1 MSGITEF
8 NSAIGWI
15 KNYTKIIYHNRGVE
29 NLITLTPAQEYHP
42 TGSFLRSPIWGR
54 LNNRQVIIATGNL
67 IQEQN
72 QIGGNSEKYRCL
84 YLSNKLQICNA
95 LTNKKGSTA
104 NATSL
109 KNNFI
114 NHCVN
119 DNGDNN
125 AKLFNNLVQQLLIVN
140 YSPDCLALRCL
151 RLISSRIAVTINC
164 ASLSFSCFRVSIA
177 SNTSSGTLAV
187 FWRDLLFNVPVAI
200 VYSLSFKW
208 ESLYLFLTNKKHLKC
223 KSLNSK
229 VQVTLVCLV
238 FKTTK
243 PYQCSNTNRASNHNV
258 IRGNT
263 MAMYKSTQTHPK
275 FLWRF
280 FSCQQSKYFSV
291 EANNEQE
298 ARSMLPDSPCL
309 FSARI
314 RQGVNR
320 A

>member
-8 NSAIGWI
+8 NSAIGWV
-15 KNYTKIIYHNRGVE
+15 KNYTKIIYHNLGVE
-29 NLITLTPAQEYHP
+29 NLITLTPDQEYHP
-42 TGSFLRSPIWGR
+42 TGSFLRSSIWGR

-72 QIGGNSEKYRCL
+72 QIGGNSEKYRCS

-151 RLISSRIAVTINC
+151 RLISAFAEVTKNPAV
-164 ASLSFSCFRVSIA
+164 LSPSSFNFSISSI
-177 SNTSSGTLAV
+177 TSWGIRTVVICDFA
-187 FWRDLLFNVPVAI
+187 FFAPVAI
-200 VYSLSFKW
+200 TNTPCFWCISVYAKKTRLKVLKCISLDDSFKSIG
-208 ESLYLFLTNKKHLKC
+208 EIHLK
-223 KSLNSK
+223 KQNP
-229 VQVTLVCLV
+229 VDAE
-238 FKTTK
+238 
-243 PYQCSNTNRASNHNV
+243 NTYRVSNHNV

-298 ARSMLPDSPCL
+298 ARSLLPDSPCL

>member
-15 KNYTKIIYHNRGVE
+15 KNYTKIFRGYLVKLRVT
-29 NLITLTPAQEYHP
+29 NSYAQKKKD
-42 TGSFLRSPIWGR
+42 SV
-54 LNNRQVIIATGNL
+54 QAVL
-67 IQEQN
+67 IQLHSVEQARN
-72 QIGGNSEKYRCL
+72 YPDNIELVSRLPNNIGLPDYIGLVKYCQSSIGGW
-84 YLSNKLQICNA
+84 
-95 LTNKKGSTA
+95 GF
-104 NATSL
+104 SL
-109 KNNFI
+109 VNNI
-114 NHCVN
+114 HSV
-119 DNGDNN
+119 
-125 AKLFNNLVQQLLIVN
+125 
-140 YSPDCLALRCL
+140 DCLALRCL

-164 ASLSFSCFRVSIA
+164 ASLSFSCFRASIA

-200 VYSLSFKW
+200 IYSLSFKW
-208 ESLYLFLTNKKHLKC
+208 ESLYLFLTNKKYLKC
-223 KSLNSK
+223 KSLDSK
-229 VQVTLVCLV
+229 VQVTLVYLV
-238 FKTTK
+238 LKTTK

-258 IRGNT
+258 NRGNT

-275 FLWRF
+275 FKWRF